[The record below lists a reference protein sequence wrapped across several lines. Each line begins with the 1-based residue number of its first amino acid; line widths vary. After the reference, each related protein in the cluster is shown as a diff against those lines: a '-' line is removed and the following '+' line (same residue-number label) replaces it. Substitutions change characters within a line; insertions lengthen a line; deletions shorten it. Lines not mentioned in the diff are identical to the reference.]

1 MLDLEKIKERIN
13 NAYKQDWRYCTYG
26 IESIG
31 KREGIISNLGYT
43 FRVLESEDIENI
55 DPHERLIAW
64 SFYDLVRLVHEV
76 ESQREEY
83 RKLTGEYIKL
93 SESHSRLSDLRNYSK
108 ELISSWFSVEAWNNR
123 SITKMN
129 MAANKMKDILEA
141 KNE

>member
-13 NAYKQDWRYCTYG
+13 NAYKQDWHYCAYG
-26 IESIG
+26 IESTG
-31 KREGIISNLGYT
+31 KRDGIVSNLGYT

-83 RKLTGEYIKL
+83 KRLTGEYIKL
-93 SESHSRLSDLRNYSK
+93 SESYSK
-108 ELISSWFSVEAWNNR
+108 LE
-123 SITKMN
+123 
-129 MAANKMKDILEA
+129 DILEA

>member
-13 NAYKQDWRYCTYG
+13 NAYKQDWHYCAYG

-31 KREGIISNLGYT
+31 KRDGIISDLGYT
-43 FRVLESEDIENI
+43 FRVLESEDAENI

-76 ESQREEY
+76 ESQREEC
-83 RKLTGEYIKL
+83 RKLTSKL
-93 SESHSRLSDLRNYSK
+93 EG
-108 ELISSWFSVEAWNNR
+108 
-123 SITKMN
+123 
-129 MAANKMKDILEA
+129 ILEA